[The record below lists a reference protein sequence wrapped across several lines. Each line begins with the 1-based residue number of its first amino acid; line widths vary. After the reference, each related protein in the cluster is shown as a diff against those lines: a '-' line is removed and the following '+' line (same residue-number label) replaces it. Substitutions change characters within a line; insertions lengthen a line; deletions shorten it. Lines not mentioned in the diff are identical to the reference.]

1 LKLDRLRARE
11 SGDSTKN
18 GGETEE
24 ANPEHPAPVKIRF
37 EPNAASGVPRA
48 HPTPLG
54 KAIRVPIF
62 PSAVFCMGMNFQ
74 IHQNQLKKASKT
86 TNDST
91 PGVAY
96 SEKDAE
102 EILTSSSG
110 RARNSL

>member
-1 LKLDRLRARE
+1 
-11 SGDSTKN
+11 
-18 GGETEE
+18 
-24 ANPEHPAPVKIRF
+24 
-37 EPNAASGVPRA
+37 
-48 HPTPLG
+48 
-54 KAIRVPIF
+54 
-62 PSAVFCMGMNFQ
+62 MGMNFQ